1 MAKNEEQILALEE
14 RVLLGERRT
23 VQRQT
28 GFTWL
33 FPTPY
38 VLPQTTLY
46 PFEKQDPE
54 TSSGWQHAWLLK
66 NHGGLKAFVNSGNIS
81 IRHELVSASSS
92 YLFFGERRTFQWRT
106 SSFALSYHVPAT
118 PNTGLTTHNLGLIL
132 ALSSLLLLTTN
143 QGFWKA
149 QILNRSISVT
159 LSCQV

>member
-54 TSSGWQHAWLLK
+54 TSSG
-66 NHGGLKAFVNSGNIS
+66 
-81 IRHELVSASSS
+81 
-92 YLFFGERRTFQWRT
+92 
-106 SSFALSYHVPAT
+106 
-118 PNTGLTTHNLGLIL
+118 
-132 ALSSLLLLTTN
+132 
-143 QGFWKA
+143 
-149 QILNRSISVT
+149 
-159 LSCQV
+159 